1 MQRRFL
7 FLLGL
12 FLWNSPAFAQGIP
25 AELVHYADNI
35 FVNGKIITVD
45 ERASVAQAVA
55 VRDGK
60 ILAVGQNAQI
70 LKLAGPKTT
79 RIDLKGKTMLPGLVD
94 THSHLQEYALDHW
107 GEDHPLLKYTKV
119 GGKNDQESIG
129 SGGAKTKA
137 GPVDSAQPREQRG
150 WPGPATTGKIVQ
162 CHHRSSHPTESCLDQ
177 VGHSRLAEH
186 TGDPRV
192 PQGIRRA

>member
-7 FLLGL
+7 L
-12 FLWNSPAFAQGIP
+12 FLFGLLLWTGRALAQGVP
-25 AELVHYADNI
+25 TELVHYADTI
-35 FVNGKIITVD
+35 FLNGKIITVD

-60 ILAVGQNAQI
+60 IQAVGQNAQI

-107 GEDHPLLKYTKV
+107 GE
-119 GGKNDQESIG
+119 
-129 SGGAKTKA
+129 
-137 GPVDSAQPREQRG
+137 
-150 WPGPATTGKIVQ
+150 
-162 CHHRSSHPTESCLDQ
+162 
-177 VGHSRLAEH
+177 
-186 TGDPRV
+186 
-192 PQGIRRA
+192 

>member
-12 FLWNSPAFAQGIP
+12 LLWTSRAFAQATP
-25 AELVHYADNI
+25 AELVHYPDHI
-35 FVNGKIITVD
+35 FLNGKIITVD

-119 GGKNDQESIG
+119 GAERRRPGGNAKARTANENSQWKYISRTFKRRRVAGGESQAG
-129 SGGAKTKA
+129 RMAHDPSGAN
-137 GPVDSAQPREQRG
+137 RRG
-150 WPGPATTGKIVQ
+150 Q
-162 CHHRSSHPTESCLDQ
+162 
-177 VGHSRLAEH
+177 
-186 TGDPRV
+186 
-192 PQGIRRA
+192 